1 MRDGQLER
9 ENGTWRLV
17 FTRNL
22 PHPPEKVWRALTE
35 PEHLE
40 AWFPTTIEG
49 ELAPGAPLRFQHRNA
64 PLEPMEGEMITYETG
79 SVMEFRWGSDTLRIS
94 LEPDGSGTRLT
105 LVDTLEELGKAAR
118 DGAGWHTCLD
128 QLAYHLDGEEP
139 PWTSP
144 ERWEQVHGSYVEG
157 FGPEAST
164 LGPPKELDE
173 YREARA

>member
-9 ENGTWRLV
+9 SDGSWRLR
-17 FTRNL
+17 FIRSL

-49 ELAPGAPLRFQHRNA
+49 ELATGASLRFSHRNA
-64 PLEPMEGEMITYETG
+64 PLPAMEGEMLAYEPH
-79 SVMEFRWGSDTLRIS
+79 SVMEFRWGPDTLRFT
-94 LEPDGSGTRLT
+94 LEPDGSGTKLT

-118 DGAGWHTCLD
+118 DGA
-128 QLAYHLDGEEP
+128 EP

-144 ERWEQVHGSYVEG
+144 ERWEQVHGSYVEE
-157 FGPEAST
+157 FGPEAAAI
-164 LGPPKELDE
+164 GPPEELKGD
-173 YREARA
+173 RDA